1 MDGTLLLLVPL
12 KEMISAMKIIKIR
25 KSKYLNNCIEQDH
38 RNIKPIIAIDTGSKK
53 LEYIR
58 MTLADIDLLSLLER
72 IKSLILR
79 NPIQNFP
86 FISLITSNSN

>member
-12 KEMISAMKIIKIR
+12 KEITSVVKVIKIR
-25 KSKYLNNCIEQDH
+25 KSKYFNNCIEQDH
-38 RNIKPIIAIDTGSKK
+38 RNIKPIIAMGSKK